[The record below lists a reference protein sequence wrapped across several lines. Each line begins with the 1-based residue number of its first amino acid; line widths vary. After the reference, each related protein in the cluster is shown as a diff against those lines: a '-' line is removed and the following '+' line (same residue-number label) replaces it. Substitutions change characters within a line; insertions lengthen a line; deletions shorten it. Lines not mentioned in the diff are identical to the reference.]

1 MKRKKEEQVL
11 SPKIQELEKMVDDQT
26 SFKMADKNKDKL
38 KGYKG
43 IKRLSKYYLKHKK
56 SCAIIIINFLLVAV
70 INFLVP
76 IYSAKSLASLTIA
89 DFHNCIVFALVV
101 LGLCLV
107 SKGFNYFFQREY
119 IIMNSRLMFDLR
131 QDLMRAVNDTTMSK
145 IDKTNSGVFI
155 DRITSDAGT
164 CSNVILEIFLT
175 VIDLLSSFCF
185 FVYIAFLNI
194 WIFLAFLV
202 FLVAV
207 FLIDT
212 YQMKVWFKGFR
223 GIRKRR
229 EIAMGSYTEQVR
241 GVRDIKSLNIKEAM
255 LEDSGEKYGYVL
267 EKNKKEEFR
276 QARIKILFRSSIV
289 DILEMAVLIFGI
301 VLIKHDIL
309 TLTAFLVVYF
319 YRSHVLSLSKILG
332 NMKQKVTNGELCAQR
347 VFEVIDTFP
356 KEHFGNDE
364 LPENFVGKI
373 DFEDVEFGYEEG
385 NKILKGVSFEI
396 EPNKTT
402 AIVGKSGCGK
412 STILSLINNLYVK
425 DKGCI
430 KIDGVEIGNL
440 SENALRNAVGVVTQN
455 PYIFNASIRNNLL
468 YVKPDATEEEMWNAL
483 KLAQIDTFIR
493 TLDQGLDSMV
503 GENGVMLSGGQKQR
517 LAIARVLLKNS
528 KIIVFDEATS
538 ALDNK
543 SQGSIVKELEKL
555 KSNHTILVVA
565 HRLSTI
571 VDADKIIVID
581 DGKKIAEGAH
591 KSLMRNC
598 SIYKDLYESEES
610 ASVI

>member
-1 MKRKKEEQVL
+1 
-11 SPKIQELEKMVDDQT
+11 MVDEQI
-26 SFKMADKNKDKL
+26 SFKIADNNKDKL
-38 KGYKG
+38 KGHKG
-43 IKRLSKYYLKHKK
+43 IKRLSRYYLKHKK
-56 SCAIIIINFLLVAV
+56 LCAVIIINFVIVA
-70 INFLVP
+70 ILNFLVP
-76 IYSAKSLASLTIA
+76 IYSAKSLAGLTVA
-89 DFHNCIVFALVV
+89 DFDGCIKFSLIV

-107 SKGFNYFFQREY
+107 SKGFNYVFQREY
-119 IIMNSRLMFDLR
+119 TKMNYNILYDLR
-131 QDLMRAVNDTTMSK
+131 QDLMRAINSTMMSK

-155 DRITSDAGT
+155 DRITSDVGT

-229 EIAMGSYTEQVR
+229 EIALGSYAEQVR
-241 GVRDIKSLNIKEAM
+241 GVRDIKSLNIKESM

-267 EKNKKEEFR
+267 ERNKKEEYR
-276 QARIKILFRSSIV
+276 QAGIRILFKGSVV
-289 DILEMAVLIFGI
+289 DVLEMAVLVFGI
-301 VLIKHDIL
+301 TLIKNDIL

-319 YRSHVLSLSKILG
+319 YRSHVLNLSRILG
-332 NMKQKVTNGELCAQR
+332 NIKQNVVNGELCARR
-347 VFEVIDTFP
+347 VFEVIDEFP
-356 KEHFGNDE
+356 KENFGTAE
-364 LPENFVGKI
+364 LPD
-373 DFEDVEFGYEEG
+373 DFSGRIEFNDVEFGYEKG
-385 NKILKGVSFEI
+385 TPILKGVSFEI

-412 STILSLINNLYVK
+412 STILSLINNLYIK
-425 DKGCI
+425 DKGSI
-430 KIDGVEIGNL
+430 KIDGIEIADL
-440 SENALRNAVGVVTQN
+440 TENSLRNAVGVVTQS

-468 YVKPDATEEEMWNAL
+468 YVKPDASEEEMWNAL
-483 KLAQIDTFIR
+483 RLAQIDTFIR
-493 TLDQGLDSMV
+493 GLEKRLDSMV

-528 KIIVFDEATS
+528 KVIVFDEATS

-543 SQGSIVKELEKL
+543 SQGSIVKELENL
-555 KSNHTILVVA
+555 KSSHTVLVVA

-571 VDADKIIVID
+571 VDSDKIIVID
-581 DGKKIAEGAH
+581 DGKKISEGTH
-591 KSLMRNC
+591 KTLMKSC
-598 SIYKDLYESEES
+598 PIYKDLYESEES